1 MNQSK
6 LPIIKKEI
14 KDELLGS
21 QQLIKMN
28 HKYTCILMTLDYI
41 NKMHKS
47 CAIRTLFTHQTVNS
61 FKITKVGPLVGGKKI
76 AIFILFLN

>member
-6 LPIIKKEI
+6 MPITKKEI

-28 HKYTCILMTLDYI
+28 HKYTCILMTFNDI

-47 CAIRTLFTHQTVNS
+47 CAIKTLFTYQTVNS

-76 AIFILFLN
+76 AIFIYFFN